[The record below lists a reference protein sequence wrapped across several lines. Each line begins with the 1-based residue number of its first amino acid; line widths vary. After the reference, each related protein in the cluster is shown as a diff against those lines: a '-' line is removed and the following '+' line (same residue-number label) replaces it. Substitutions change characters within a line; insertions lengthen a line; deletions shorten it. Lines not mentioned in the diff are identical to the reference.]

1 MTRARTAPYGA
12 APACLEMILRCGR
25 AIVMGADSASAG
37 GASLRHGRAMIV
49 VRIAVGLLAVVAVG
63 AVLGSMLRTVVLPR
77 AVPARLARIAFLL
90 VRGVLR
96 LRLQLTGRSDYS
108 TRDRVFALQ
117 APFGLFA
124 QLLVWASLIWALFT
138 VIFWS
143 LSSSTI
149 DGTAVSRALEQSG
162 SSMLTLG
169 FDAPRGLAQQ
179 LASFAAAGV
188 GLTLLALV
196 IAYIPTVYGAFS
208 RREALITKLVVRTG
222 GPPTG
227 PALLSSSWRLGRFEQ
242 LDEVWDGWEDWFI
255 DVGESHTTFP
265 QLAFFRSP
273 HPKNHWV
280 LATEAVLDGAA
291 LFATVCDVPRQAR
304 SELCLHAGV
313 HALTSIAD
321 FLGIAHRPPEP
332 EADITLSK
340 QRFDEACGELRD
352 LGIPVRDDR
361 ARSWSEF
368 RSARARYE
376 PLLAVIGRLT
386 DAPRSE
392 WSSWSETAPRHRPPL
407 LRPHRDSAGPTQQR

>member
-1 MTRARTAPYGA
+1 M
-12 APACLEMILRCGR
+12 
-25 AIVMGADSASAG
+25 
-37 GASLRHGRAMIV
+37 

-63 AVLGSMLRTVVLPR
+63 AVLGSVLRTVVLPR
-77 AVPARLARIAFLL
+77 GIPARLARVAFLS

-96 LRLQLTGRSDYS
+96 LRLRLTGRSDYA

-124 QLLVWASLIWALFT
+124 QLVVWASLIWGLFA

-143 LSSSTI
+143 LSASTI
-149 DGTAVSRALEQSG
+149 DGTSVSRALEQSG

-169 FDAPRGLAQQ
+169 FDAPRGLARQ
-179 LASFAAAGV
+179 LTAFAAAGV

-196 IAYIPTVYGAFS
+196 IAYIPTVYAAFS

-222 GPPTG
+222 APPTG
-227 PALLSSSWRLGRFEQ
+227 PGLLSSSWRLGRFDQ
-242 LDEVWDGWEDWFI
+242 LDEVWDGWENWFI

-273 HPKNHWV
+273 HPQNHWV

-291 LFATVCDVPRQAR
+291 LFTTVCDVPRQAR

-313 HALTSIAD
+313 HALISIAD
-321 FLGIAHRPPEP
+321 FLGIPHRPPEP
-332 EADITLSK
+332 EADITLTE
-340 QRFDEACGELRD
+340 QGFDQACGELRD
-352 LGIPVRDDR
+352 LGVPVREDR
-361 ARSWSEF
+361 SRSWSEF
-368 RSARARYE
+368 RSTRARYE
-376 PLLAVIGRLT
+376 PLLAVIGRMT

-392 WSSWSETAPRHRPPL
+392 WSSWSETGPRHRPPL
-407 LRPHRDSAGPTQQR
+407 VRPHREGPAPKQSR